1 MSKAHPAGVSARK
14 DTNNTSKPKT
24 NNGLGVDASG
34 LSETLQGHVDDI
46 RTLLQCGI
54 CIRPL
59 YEPFTIAC
67 GHTFCY
73 SCLTS
78 WFAGGRSNK
87 TCPDCRAPVK
97 SQPAPAYLIRTLVQ
111 LFTSRA
117 ELLDKGETTAEHANH
132 QREEA
137 EKVDTDKK
145 NTHPR
150 EGGLFRGT
158 FSKARAPPPQP
169 IVDLE
174 DNVVRCPHCSWEL
187 EEGTDCTQ
195 CGYHQDMDSF
205 TGESDYMDEDD
216 MLSEMTDYMDDE
228 YEDAFGDV
236 DVDDFWGD
244 LPDAFPVEL
253 ASLWGVHGIHRHN
266 GYPSRPQLPYA
277 HAGYDDWPSLRAAM
291 HDSLDEEEEEGE
303 DEDEDDGEMDSF
315 IDDDSHLGEG
325 DYSES
330 DRSTVVGAHEYSMPD
345 HGDDHAAAPYPP
357 SISDS
362 YISSEITATDGEGV
376 DVDED
381 EDEDPDDDSDEDD
394 DDDDDDDEPVRPAV
408 GGNRR
413 RRLPS
418 YQVVSSSPAFDTLP
432 SRNASFSLSHSA
444 STRLDRRPQQTPSAG
459 TSVST
464 AIHVDDE
471 SDEGPI
477 GPVRRTRER
486 GNCRRR
492 IY

>member
-1 MSKAHPAGVSARK
+1 MIH
-14 DTNNTSKPKT
+14 
-24 NNGLGVDASG
+24 
-34 LSETLQGHVDDI
+34 
-46 RTLLQCGI
+46 
-54 CIRPL
+54 
-59 YEPFTIAC
+59 F
-67 GHTFCY
+67 
-73 SCLTS
+73 LTQS
-78 WFAGGRSNK
+78 
-87 TCPDCRAPVK
+87 
-97 SQPAPAYLIRTLVQ
+97 SQIRTLVQ

-195 CGYHQDMDSF
+195 CGYQQDMDSF

-345 HGDDHAAAPYPP
+345 HSDDHAAAPYPP

-376 DVDED
+376 DEDED
-381 EDEDPDDDSDEDD
+381 EDEDPDDDSDEDG

-444 STRLDRRPQQTPSAG
+444 SSRLDRRPQQTPSAG